1 MGMKAQKN
9 VSNKAGGEGN
19 NGLFSI
25 SAFASQSCDQLLNL
39 AIDVARAH
47 PHLAATVNHNNNVKD
62 VHAHTHTI
70 SDGNDREVEEEKGHH

>member
-9 VSNKAGGEGN
+9 VSNKAGEEGN

-39 AIDVARAH
+39 AIDVARSH
-47 PHLAATVNHNNNVKD
+47 PHLAAAVHNNNNLKD
-62 VHAHTHTI
+62 AHTHTN
-70 SDGNDREVEEEKGHH
+70 SDGNDRPAEEEKGHH